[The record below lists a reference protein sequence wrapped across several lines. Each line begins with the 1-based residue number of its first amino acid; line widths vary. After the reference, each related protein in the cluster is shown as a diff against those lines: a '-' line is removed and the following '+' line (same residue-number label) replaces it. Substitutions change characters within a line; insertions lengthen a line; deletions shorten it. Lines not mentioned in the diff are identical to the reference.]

1 MAFCFYK
8 QQILFLK
15 INALEKGTYLFR
27 EKACKNF
34 KKKKKWRLYNDC
46 YTESDKKIAG
56 PRFELGLSGL

>member
-27 EKACKNF
+27 EKACKNL
-34 KKKKKWRLYNDC
+34 KKRKNGDYITIVILRAIKK
-46 YTESDKKIAG
+46 
-56 PRFELGLSGL
+56 